1 MWDHSRLL
9 YLSRR
14 LSLVESV
21 RYWHCQANR
30 PTLPFV
36 PTCSG
41 ACPEDVEQLKRYVQQ
56 CQRLFVITGAGISTE
71 SGIPDYRSEHVGL
84 FARTQ
89 RRPVEHGMFVRSA
102 RMRQSY
108 WARSFT
114 GWTSFLRHLPNA
126 AHLALSHWERAG
138 RLHWLVTQNV
148 DALHRKSGSLRCTEL
163 HGCLYLV
170 ICLNC
175 GQVTHR
181 EQLQKRMVVMN
192 PHWQVDALEVAP
204 DGDVLLSESQV
215 ENFRVPACLAC
226 EGILK
231 PQVTFFGD
239 NVDRATVAFLYKKL
253 AESDGILIAGS
264 SLQVYSAYRF
274 VREAHD
280 QGLPIAI
287 LNIGPTRA
295 NTLAMLTINARCGDV
310 LPLALDI

>member
-1 MWDHSRLL
+1 VFCSDFKQKMWDHSRLL

-41 ACPEDVEQLKRYVQQ
+41 ACPEDVEQLKQYVQQ

-126 AHLALSHWERAG
+126 AHLALSRWERAG

-175 GQVTHR
+175 GQVRCPRSHCYS
-181 EQLQKRMVVMN
+181 N
-192 PHWQVDALEVAP
+192 
-204 DGDVLLSESQV
+204 G
-215 ENFRVPACLAC
+215 
-226 EGILK
+226 
-231 PQVTFFGD
+231 
-239 NVDRATVAFLYKKL
+239 
-253 AESDGILIAGS
+253 SDMKS
-264 SLQVYSAYRF
+264 PF
-274 VREAHD
+274 
-280 QGLPIAI
+280 
-287 LNIGPTRA
+287 
-295 NTLAMLTINARCGDV
+295 
-310 LPLALDI
+310 